1 MDEASAAV
9 APAMAP
15 PSAAG
20 TPSPRHASSLQ
31 TTSFQAGEISAEIR
45 AKVEDGT
52 ARLRQGRFAE
62 AADLFGDAIAAQ
74 PDWPM
79 PYNNLAVALR
89 GMGRLDEALLAC
101 AAALRHRPDYPE
113 AFANLARILLAQNRY
128 RDAAL
133 AAEQA
138 AKLRP
143 DHPAM
148 HALRAMALFKDKA
161 PAEALPVCRAALA
174 LDPAGTEVLAVQAQ
188 ALDAI
193 GRSAEALS
201 AARRGAALDPS
212 RRESLIVLGSLLANR
227 NHRDEALA
235 VYRRAMDLNPDDT
248 VLAHLVHAIGGTT
261 SAKAPEAYVAN
272 VFDSYADRFD
282 DHLVKTLQYK
292 AHEIVARTAV
302 AALPS
307 VLPGA
312 LPADG
317 GARILDVGCG
327 TGLCGPILRP
337 AASRLVGVDLSARML
352 DKARDRGL
360 YDVLAQAELVQFM
373 TGTDERFDAV
383 VSADVLCYIGDLTE
397 VFRAAANVLNPG
409 GLFAFT
415 VERQE
420 DPGYRLTPSGR
431 YVHGLDHLRSS
442 ARGLFRAR
450 TIDNVILRTEAS
462 VPVHGYLCMF
472 QRLPHAVH

>member
-1 MDEASAAV
+1 MDEPSAAV
-9 APAMAP
+9 APPGAARAP
-15 PSAAG
+15 
-20 TPSPRHASSLQ
+20 SSLP
-31 TTSFQAGEISAEIR
+31 FEAGEISDEAR

-52 ARLRQGRFAE
+52 ALLRQGRFAE
-62 AADLFGDAIAAQ
+62 AADLFGDAIAAH
-74 PDWPM
+74 PGWPM

-89 GMGRLDEALLAC
+89 GMGKLEEALLAC
-101 AAALRHRPDYPE
+101 AAALRQRPDYPE

-143 DHPAM
+143 DHTAM
-148 HALRAMALFKDKA
+148 HALRAMALLKDKA

-174 LDPAGTEVLAVQAQ
+174 LDPAGTEALAVHAQ
-188 ALDAI
+188 ALDAV
-193 GRSAEALS
+193 GLPAEALS

-212 RRESLIVLGSLLANR
+212 RRESLIVLGSLLVDR
-227 NHRDEALA
+227 GDRDEALA

-248 VLAHLVHAIGGTT
+248 VLAHLVHAIAGTT

-282 DHLVKTLQYK
+282 EHLVKTLQYK
-292 AHEIVARTAV
+292 AHEIVAQTVV
-302 AALPS
+302 AALP
-307 VLPGA
+307 PGA
-312 LPADG
+312 

-337 AASRLVGVDLSARML
+337 AAARLVGVDLSARML
-352 DKARDRGL
+352 DKARERKL
-360 YDVLAQAELVQFM
+360 YDGLVQAELVQFM
-373 TGTDERFDAV
+373 AGADERFDAI
-383 VSADVLCYIGDLTE
+383 VSADVLCYFGDLME
-397 VFRAAANVLNPG
+397 VFRAAAGVLDPD
-409 GLFAFT
+409 GLLAFT

-420 DPGYRLTPSGR
+420 EPGYRLTPSGR
-431 YVHGLDHLRSS
+431 YVHGLEHLRDG

-462 VPVHGYLCMF
+462 VPVHGYLCVF
-472 QRLPHAVH
+472 QRLRHAVH

>member
-1 MDEASAAV
+1 MDEASAAM
-9 APAMAP
+9 APTTAP
-15 PSAAG
+15 PSVAG
-20 TPSPRHASSLQ
+20 TPSPRHAPSLHPP
-31 TTSFQAGEISAEIR
+31 SVQAGEIPDEIR

-52 ARLRQGRFAE
+52 ALLRQGRFAE

-143 DHPAM
+143 DHSAM
-148 HALRAMALFKDKA
+148 HALRAMALFKDQA

-188 ALDAI
+188 ALDAV

-212 RRESLIVLGSLLANR
+212 RRESLIVLGSLLVNR
-227 NHRDEALA
+227 NHRDEALG
-235 VYRRAMDLNPDDT
+235 VYRRAMEIDPNDT
-248 VLAHLVHAIGGTT
+248 VLAHLVHAIAGTT

-282 DHLVKTLQYK
+282 EHLVKTLQYK

-302 AALPS
+302 AALPA
-307 VLPGA
+307 A
-312 LPADG
+312 LSADG
-317 GARILDVGCG
+317 GARILDIGCG

-360 YDVLAQAELVQFM
+360 YDLLAQAELVQFM

-397 VFRAAANVLNPG
+397 VFRAAAGVLGPG
-409 GLFAFT
+409 GLLAFT

-420 DPGYRLTPSGR
+420 EPGYRLTLSGR